1 MDRRP
6 TPRKT
11 PYNRKNFQKSNQKK
25 RNHQQ
30 VRKEVQEIKREL
42 HGFAQSTWG
51 RKWVNRMLEY
61 GRPFRMQRGI
71 RYAQEERVSNI
82 TITPGMIFATV
93 QGTAPTPYRVKV
105 IFDTLSET
113 EWELISDSIAEKAY
127 YTIKLLENTIPDDFE
142 TLFENA
148 GLELFPSRTSDLN
161 ASCSC
166 PDQAIPCKHIAATIL
181 YVARVFDFD
190 PFLLLKLRGKDRS
203 EILAM
208 IKESRTCAK
217 EPISISVKKIRKMVN
232 IASTTFDVPILPSQ
246 DLDPSAFIHANSTY
260 KIGFRFSKPGKDIN
274 TLDSLGM
281 APNLEKPDEFVQVF
295 RDLYLNVTQKTYRLA
310 TKLGD
315 SK

>member
-1 MDRRP
+1 
-6 TPRKT
+6 
-11 PYNRKNFQKSNQKK
+11 
-25 RNHQQ
+25 
-30 VRKEVQEIKREL
+30 
-42 HGFAQSTWG
+42 
-51 RKWVNRMLEY
+51 MLEY

-105 IFDTLSET
+105 LFDTLSEP
-113 EWELISDSIAEKAY
+113 EWVLISNNIAEKAY
-127 YTIKLLENTIPDDFE
+127 YTIKLLENTIPDDFG
-142 TLFENA
+142 TIFEEA
-148 GLELFPSRTSDLN
+148 GVELFPSRTSELN

-166 PDQAIPCKHIAATIL
+166 PDGAIPCKHIAATIL

-190 PFLLLKLRGKDRS
+190 PFLLLKLRGKDRV

-208 IKESRTCAK
+208 IKESRSCAK

-246 DLDPSAFIHANSTY
+246 DVNPAAFIQPNSPY
-260 KIGFRFSKPGKDIN
+260 KIGFRFSKPGNDVN

-295 RDLYLNVTQKTYRLA
+295 RELYLNVTKKTYLLA
-310 TKLGD
+310 TKLSD
-315 SK
+315 SNK